1 MGCSGFGVD
10 PDIAKILGTLD
21 IKYEQAIEIFK
32 NKVKE
37 AKDEQ
42 EKQLET
48 RKKELAKLKEN
59 NQLTEE
65 KIKKLNK
72 DELEVEIKFLENEV
86 DRMHYIY
93 TVGLELVEPI
103 RKVTLD
109 KLMEKA
115 KSAPAITLNKINQEI
130 EEVKKIPVI
139 EFLNSTYGKLLKEAL
154 EKKGMSATLLKS
166 FKNQLLK
173 ERRQRRKVEREDFGI
188 EKNEFDDENMD
199 ELKLDLFKL
208 IDDDIKDGAI
218 QKNYREYVRGKM
230 IEAWIG
236 SK

>member
-1 MGCSGFGVD
+1 MGCGFGVD

-32 NKVKE
+32 NNVKE

-48 RKKELAKLKEN
+48 RKKELSKLKEN

-65 KIKKLNK
+65 NIKKLNK

-173 ERRQRRKVEREDFGI
+173 ERRQRRKVEREEFGI

-208 IDDDIKDGAI
+208 ISDDIKDGAI

>member
-1 MGCSGFGVD
+1 MGCLGFGVD

-173 ERRQRRKVEREDFGI
+173 ERRQRRKVEREEFGI

-208 IDDDIKDGAI
+208 ISDDIKDGAI

>member
-1 MGCSGFGVD
+1 MGCGFGVD

-93 TVGLELVEPI
+93 TVGLEFVEPI

-139 EFLNSTYGKLLKEAL
+139 EFLNSPYGKLLKEAL

-173 ERRQRRKVEREDFGI
+173 ERRQRRKVEREEFGI

>member
-65 KIKKLNK
+65 NIKKLNK

-154 EKKGMSATLLKS
+154 EKKGMSATLLKI

-173 ERRQRRKVEREDFGI
+173 ERKQRRKVEREEFGI

-208 IDDDIKDGAI
+208 ISDDIKDGAI

>member
-1 MGCSGFGVD
+1 MGCGFGVD

-65 KIKKLNK
+65 NIKKLNK
-72 DELEVEIKFLENEV
+72 DELKVEIKFLENEV

>member
-1 MGCSGFGVD
+1 MGCGFGVD

-32 NKVKE
+32 NNVKE

-65 KIKKLNK
+65 NIKKLNK
-72 DELEVEIKFLENEV
+72 DELKVEIKFLENEV

-93 TVGLELVEPI
+93 TVGLDLVEPI

-130 EEVKKIPVI
+130 EKVKKIPVI

-173 ERRQRRKVEREDFGI
+173 ERKQRRKVEREEFGI

-208 IDDDIKDGAI
+208 ISDDIKDGAI

>member
-1 MGCSGFGVD
+1 MGCLGFGVD

-65 KIKKLNK
+65 NIKKLNK

-93 TVGLELVEPI
+93 TVGLDLVEPI

-139 EFLNSTYGKLLKEAL
+139 EFLNSPYGKLLKEAL

-173 ERRQRRKVEREDFGI
+173 ERKQRRKVEREEFGI

-208 IDDDIKDGAI
+208 ISDDIKDGAI

>member
-21 IKYEQAIEIFK
+21 IKYEQAIEIFDNSVK
-32 NKVKE
+32 KAKV
-37 AKDEQ
+37 EQ

-173 ERRQRRKVEREDFGI
+173 ERKQRRKVEREEFGI

-208 IDDDIKDGAI
+208 ISDDIKDGAI

>member
-1 MGCSGFGVD
+1 MGCLGFGVD

-173 ERRQRRKVEREDFGI
+173 ERKQRRKVEREEFGI

>member
-1 MGCSGFGVD
+1 MGCLGFGVD

-21 IKYEQAIEIFK
+21 IKYEQAIEIF
-32 NKVKE
+32 NNSVKK

-65 KIKKLNK
+65 NIKKLNK
-72 DELEVEIKFLENEV
+72 DELKVEIKFLENEV

-173 ERRQRRKVEREDFGI
+173 ERKQRRKVEREEFGI

>member
-1 MGCSGFGVD
+1 MGCLGFGVD

-21 IKYEQAIEIFK
+21 IKYEQAIEIF
-32 NKVKE
+32 NNSVKK

-65 KIKKLNK
+65 NIKKLNK

-173 ERRQRRKVEREDFGI
+173 ERKQRRKVEREEFGI

>member
-1 MGCSGFGVD
+1 MGCLGFGVD

-65 KIKKLNK
+65 NIKKLNK
-72 DELEVEIKFLENEV
+72 DELKVEIKFLENEV
-86 DRMHYIY
+86 DRMHFIY

-173 ERRQRRKVEREDFGI
+173 ERKQRRKVEREEFGI

-208 IDDDIKDGAI
+208 IDDDIKEGAI

>member
-1 MGCSGFGVD
+1 MGCLGFGVD

-21 IKYEQAIEIFK
+21 IKYEQAIEIF
-32 NKVKE
+32 NNSVKK

-65 KIKKLNK
+65 NIKKLNK
-72 DELEVEIKFLENEV
+72 DELKVEIKFLENEV
-86 DRMHYIY
+86 DRMHFIY

-173 ERRQRRKVEREDFGI
+173 ERRQRRKVEREEFGI

-208 IDDDIKDGAI
+208 IDDDIKEGAI

>member
-1 MGCSGFGVD
+1 MGCLGFGVD

-65 KIKKLNK
+65 NIKKLNK

>member
-1 MGCSGFGVD
+1 MGCGFGVD

-32 NKVKE
+32 NNVKE

-139 EFLNSTYGKLLKEAL
+139 EFLNSTYGKVLKEAL

>member
-1 MGCSGFGVD
+1 MGCLGFGVD

-32 NKVKE
+32 NNVKE

-65 KIKKLNK
+65 NIKKLNK

-173 ERRQRRKVEREDFGI
+173 ERKQRRKVEREEFGI

-208 IDDDIKDGAI
+208 ISDDIKDGAI

>member
-1 MGCSGFGVD
+1 MGCGFGVD

-65 KIKKLNK
+65 NIKKLNK

-173 ERRQRRKVEREDFGI
+173 ERKQRRKVEREEFGI

-208 IDDDIKDGAI
+208 INDDIKEGAI

>member
-1 MGCSGFGVD
+1 MGCGFGVD

-65 KIKKLNK
+65 NIKKLNK
-72 DELEVEIKFLENEV
+72 DELKVEIKFLENEV

-173 ERRQRRKVEREDFGI
+173 ERKQRRKVEREEFGI

>member
-1 MGCSGFGVD
+1 MGCLGFGVD

-21 IKYEQAIEIFK
+21 IKYEQAIEIFDNSVK
-32 NKVKE
+32 KAKV
-37 AKDEQ
+37 EQ

-65 KIKKLNK
+65 NIKKLNK

-173 ERRQRRKVEREDFGI
+173 ERKQRRKVEREEFGI

-208 IDDDIKDGAI
+208 ISDDIKDGAI

>member
-1 MGCSGFGVD
+1 MGCLGFGVD

-21 IKYEQAIEIFK
+21 IKYEQAIEIFN

-65 KIKKLNK
+65 NIKKLNK

-173 ERRQRRKVEREDFGI
+173 ERRQRRKVEREEFGI

>member
-1 MGCSGFGVD
+1 MGCLGFGVD

-21 IKYEQAIEIFK
+21 IKYEQAIEIFN

-173 ERRQRRKVEREDFGI
+173 ERKQRRKVEREEFGI

-208 IDDDIKDGAI
+208 INDDIKEGAI

>member
-1 MGCSGFGVD
+1 MGCLGFGVD

-21 IKYEQAIEIFK
+21 IKYEQAIEIFDNSVK
-32 NKVKE
+32 KAKV
-37 AKDEQ
+37 EQ

-139 EFLNSTYGKLLKEAL
+139 EFLNSTYGKVLKEAL

-173 ERRQRRKVEREDFGI
+173 ERKQRRKVEREEFGI

-208 IDDDIKDGAI
+208 ISDDIKDGAI

>member
-1 MGCSGFGVD
+1 MGCLGFGVD

-21 IKYEQAIEIFK
+21 IKYEQAIEIFDNSVK
-32 NKVKE
+32 KAKV
-37 AKDEQ
+37 EQ

-65 KIKKLNK
+65 NIKKLNK
-72 DELEVEIKFLENEV
+72 DELKVEIKFLENEV

-218 QKNYREYVRGKM
+218 QKNYREYVRCKM
-230 IEAWIG
+230 IEAWIV

>member
-1 MGCSGFGVD
+1 MGCLGFGVD

-93 TVGLELVEPI
+93 TVGLDLVEPI

-139 EFLNSTYGKLLKEAL
+139 EFLNSPYGKLLKEAL

-173 ERRQRRKVEREDFGI
+173 ERRQRRKVEREEFGI

>member
-1 MGCSGFGVD
+1 MGCLGFGVD

-21 IKYEQAIEIFK
+21 IKYEQAIEIF
-32 NKVKE
+32 NNSVKK

-65 KIKKLNK
+65 NIKKLNK
-72 DELEVEIKFLENEV
+72 DELKVEIKFLENEV

-173 ERRQRRKVEREDFGI
+173 ERKQRRKVEREEFGI

-208 IDDDIKDGAI
+208 ISDDIKDGAI

>member
-1 MGCSGFGVD
+1 MGCLGFGVD

-21 IKYEQAIEIFK
+21 IKYEQAIEIF
-32 NKVKE
+32 NNSVKK

-173 ERRQRRKVEREDFGI
+173 ERRQRRKVEREEFGI

-208 IDDDIKDGAI
+208 IDDDIKEGAI

>member
-1 MGCSGFGVD
+1 MGCLGFGVD

-21 IKYEQAIEIFK
+21 IKYEQAIEIFN

-72 DELEVEIKFLENEV
+72 DELKVEIKFLENEV

-173 ERRQRRKVEREDFGI
+173 ERKQRRKVEREEFGI

-208 IDDDIKDGAI
+208 IDDDIKEGAI

>member
-1 MGCSGFGVD
+1 MGCLGFGVD

-21 IKYEQAIEIFK
+21 IKYEQAIEIF
-32 NKVKE
+32 NNSVKK

-139 EFLNSTYGKLLKEAL
+139 EFLNSPYGKLLKEAL

-173 ERRQRRKVEREDFGI
+173 ERRQRRKVEREEFGI

>member
-1 MGCSGFGVD
+1 MGCLGFGVD

-21 IKYEQAIEIFK
+21 IKYEQAIEIF
-32 NKVKE
+32 NNSVKK

-65 KIKKLNK
+65 NIKKLNK

-86 DRMHYIY
+86 DRMHFIY

-173 ERRQRRKVEREDFGI
+173 ERRQRRKVEREEFGI

>member
-1 MGCSGFGVD
+1 MGCLGFGVD

-21 IKYEQAIEIFK
+21 IKYEQAIEIF
-32 NKVKE
+32 NNSVKK

-173 ERRQRRKVEREDFGI
+173 ERKQRRKVEREEFGI

-208 IDDDIKDGAI
+208 IDDDIKEGAI

>member
-1 MGCSGFGVD
+1 MGCLGFGVD

-21 IKYEQAIEIFK
+21 IKYEQAIEIFDNSVK
-32 NKVKE
+32 KAKV
-37 AKDEQ
+37 EQ

-65 KIKKLNK
+65 NIKKLNK

-173 ERRQRRKVEREDFGI
+173 ERRQRRKVEREEFGI

-208 IDDDIKDGAI
+208 ISDDIKDGAI

>member
-1 MGCSGFGVD
+1 MGCLGFGVD

-21 IKYEQAIEIFK
+21 IKYEQAIEIF
-32 NKVKE
+32 NNSVKK

-65 KIKKLNK
+65 NIKKLNK
-72 DELEVEIKFLENEV
+72 DELKVEIKFLENEV

-130 EEVKKIPVI
+130 EEVKKIPAI

-208 IDDDIKDGAI
+208 INDDIKDGAI

>member
-65 KIKKLNK
+65 NIKKLNK

-173 ERRQRRKVEREDFGI
+173 ERRQRRKVEREEFGI

-208 IDDDIKDGAI
+208 ISDDIKDGAI

>member
-1 MGCSGFGVD
+1 MGCGFGVD

-65 KIKKLNK
+65 NIKKLNK

-173 ERRQRRKVEREDFGI
+173 ERKQRRKVEREEFGI

-208 IDDDIKDGAI
+208 ISDDIKDGAI

>member
-1 MGCSGFGVD
+1 MGCGFGVD

-93 TVGLELVEPI
+93 TVGLDLVEPI

-130 EEVKKIPVI
+130 EKVKKIPVI

-173 ERRQRRKVEREDFGI
+173 ERKQRRKVEREDFGI

>member
-1 MGCSGFGVD
+1 MGCGFGVD

-93 TVGLELVEPI
+93 TVGLDLVEPI

-130 EEVKKIPVI
+130 EKVKKIPVI

-173 ERRQRRKVEREDFGI
+173 ERRQRRKVEREEFGI

-208 IDDDIKDGAI
+208 ISDDIKDGAI

>member
-1 MGCSGFGVD
+1 MGCLGFGVD

-32 NKVKE
+32 NNVKE

-173 ERRQRRKVEREDFGI
+173 ERKQRRKVEREEFGI

-208 IDDDIKDGAI
+208 ISDDIKDGAI

>member
-1 MGCSGFGVD
+1 MGCGFGVD

-173 ERRQRRKVEREDFGI
+173 ERKQRRKVEREEFGI

-208 IDDDIKDGAI
+208 ISDDIKDGAI

>member
-1 MGCSGFGVD
+1 MGCLGFGVD

-65 KIKKLNK
+65 NIKKLNK

-109 KLMEKA
+109 KL
-115 KSAPAITLNKINQEI
+115 
-130 EEVKKIPVI
+130 
-139 EFLNSTYGKLLKEAL
+139 
-154 EKKGMSATLLKS
+154 
-166 FKNQLLK
+166 
-173 ERRQRRKVEREDFGI
+173 I
-188 EKNEFDDENMD
+188 EK
-199 ELKLDLFKL
+199 
-208 IDDDIKDGAI
+208 I
-218 QKNYREYVRGKM
+218 
-230 IEAWIG
+230 
-236 SK
+236 

>member
-1 MGCSGFGVD
+1 MGCLGFGVD

-21 IKYEQAIEIFK
+21 IKYEQAIEIF
-32 NKVKE
+32 NNSVKK

-65 KIKKLNK
+65 NIKKLNK
-72 DELEVEIKFLENEV
+72 DELKVEIKFLENEV
-86 DRMHYIY
+86 DRMHFIY

-173 ERRQRRKVEREDFGI
+173 ERKQRRKVEREEFGI